1 MAKNKKTVAITID
14 PELWEMADEKL
25 PVCRSQ
31 FIETQ
36 LKKYMGLEDSEIDIL
51 TKEIEELREEIQK
64 LNDEINIR
72 QTRICEIKKREEK
85 EAQKEE
91 ELSSV
96 KETLERFEEA
106 RGYASKKQLK
116 TLAKH
121 QDVSYDVL
129 EKLCDEMDLKI
140 IGG

>member
-36 LKKYMGLEDSEIDIL
+36 LKKYMGLEDSEIDVL

-85 EAQKEE
+85 EAQKQE

-96 KETLERFEEA
+96 KETLERFKEA

-121 QDVSYDVL
+121 QDVDYDVL
-129 EKLCDEMDLKI
+129 EKLCGDIDLKI
-140 IGG
+140 V

>member
-1 MAKNKKTVAITID
+1 MAKKTVAITID

-36 LKKYMGLEDSEIDIL
+36 LKKYMGLEDSEIDVL

-72 QTRICEIKKREEK
+72 QTRICEIKKRKEK
-85 EAQKEE
+85 EAEQEE
-91 ELSSV
+91 ELASV
-96 KETLERFEEA
+96 KETLERFKKV
-106 RGYASKKQLK
+106 RGFTDKKQLK
-116 TLAKH
+116 DLSRR
-121 QDVSYDVL
+121 QDVGYDVL
-129 EKLCDEMDLKI
+129 KKLCNEVDLKI